1 MQPKMTH
8 NTREESSTA
17 NPVNIDELTT
27 DEEDNTES
35 DEAHRDASQQR
46 ENSDSETQSGNG
58 ATELTVQGN
67 QGGGG
72 IVAEHEN
79 RVNIIAREQ
88 NQDQEFDYQGVA
100 LGFLNRGLDFVL
112 RLYGENPDND
122 DDVNEQNTAH
132 FLDLVRNERYD
143 DAANYLSSGRHGFVG
158 INQQIN
164 EIPVINIAL
173 QNRAANLVSE
183 ILNYSS
189 SQNGVQLN
197 AGKVDLN
204 HDTALLCAIRH
215 ADWDTAIRL
224 LNQEVV
230 DHTRRVSNF
239 VEVANRYFDTPI
251 ETSWID
257 TGRAVVAAST
267 NKFFPKVNASNNDG
281 RTALILACERRGQ
294 LLGPAGALVN
304 HDTTNELN
312 RIDPVIAYIL
322 QDNAINLSRSSQGEE
337 ALRILIPQG
346 AANLVQ
352 CILMISAKASRSPLG
367 RDRVVSLIELALNSD
382 QAQVVTLLIEYLTKK
397 NEIIPRLEL
406 ALLAIRHNH
415 KGLLKFIL
423 SSTSLA
429 SILPTLN
436 ENADEFINNAFEII
450 WTLEEMQPD
459 ITQSLNS
466 YLEVNTGM
474 SERSNGQ
481 SALNSIRSGL
491 GDLARELSDRGIT
504 RVAKNRQQYEQQAAE
519 ESTEHTSDNGSEL
532 SSQHLIIHT
541 MFGKNAQ
548 SACSL
553 IMHAGAGIAVVCAV
567 VYAMSDMSTTNH
579 PLSI

>member
-67 QGGGG
+67 QGGG

-100 LGFLNRGLDFVL
+100 LGFLNRGLGFVL

-267 NKFFPKVNASNNDG
+267 NKFFSK
-281 RTALILACERRGQ
+281 GQ
-294 LLGPAGALVN
+294 C
-304 HDTTNELN
+304 
-312 RIDPVIAYIL
+312 L
-322 QDNAINLSRSSQGEE
+322 QQ
-337 ALRILIPQG
+337 
-346 AANLVQ
+346 
-352 CILMISAKASRSPLG
+352 
-367 RDRVVSLIELALNSD
+367 
-382 QAQVVTLLIEYLTKK
+382 
-397 NEIIPRLEL
+397 
-406 ALLAIRHNH
+406 
-415 KGLLKFIL
+415 
-423 SSTSLA
+423 
-429 SILPTLN
+429 
-436 ENADEFINNAFEII
+436 
-450 WTLEEMQPD
+450 
-459 ITQSLNS
+459 
-466 YLEVNTGM
+466 
-474 SERSNGQ
+474 
-481 SALNSIRSGL
+481 
-491 GDLARELSDRGIT
+491 
-504 RVAKNRQQYEQQAAE
+504 
-519 ESTEHTSDNGSEL
+519 
-532 SSQHLIIHT
+532 
-541 MFGKNAQ
+541 
-548 SACSL
+548 
-553 IMHAGAGIAVVCAV
+553 
-567 VYAMSDMSTTNH
+567 
-579 PLSI
+579 